1 MRPTQRR
8 QVAAET
14 FPRDPLEHEPKV
26 VGQLGAEGF
35 GNGKVGH
42 RAARLSDRIST
53 SIARLASPTV
63 NAQSV
68 AGDEPDWASTRLQS
82 ET

>member
-53 SIARLASPTV
+53 NIALTF